1 MFKVGEKVK
10 ITSNNISGIIYKKK
24 KNNYTTKYYITVK
37 GKTIILDDNRIEKE
51 TSNLNNTSYTP
62 KLDKYTNNT
71 NNIYNYKNTFIPEI
85 TIRHQTLDIAMYN
98 VENFITEAINLDIKN
113 IKIIHGRNGGVL
125 RKAVHEYLKHNKNVE
140 SYRLGN
146 YYEGSYGVTIIKLK

>member
-1 MFKVGEKVK
+1 MFKIGEKVR
-10 ITSNNISGIIYKKK
+10 IRNINISGVIYKIQ
-24 KNNYTTKYYITVK
+24 KNSNNTKYYIKVK
-37 GKTIILDDNRIEKE
+37 GKTIILAEDDIEKE
-51 TSNLNNTSYTP
+51 KSSLNNTYYTP
-62 KLDKYTNNT
+62 NQTKYVD
-71 NNIYNYKNTFIPEI
+71 NIYNYQNTFIPEI

-98 VENFITEAINLDIKN
+98 VENFVNEAITLGVKN
-113 IKIIHGRNGGVL
+113 IKIIHGRSGGIL

>member
-1 MFKVGEKVK
+1 MFKIGEKVR
-10 ITSNNISGIIYKKK
+10 IRNINISGVIYKIQ
-24 KNNYTTKYYITVK
+24 KNGINTKYYIKVK
-37 GKTIILDDNRIEKE
+37 GKTIILAEDDIEKE
-51 TSNLNNTSYTP
+51 KSSLNNTYYTP
-62 KLDKYTNNT
+62 NQAKYVD
-71 NNIYNYKNTFIPEI
+71 NIYNYQNTFIPEI

-98 VENFITEAINLDIKN
+98 VENFVNEAITLGVKN
-113 IKIIHGRNGGVL
+113 IKIIHGRSGGIL

>member
-10 ITSNNISGIIYKKK
+10 ISSNNISGIISKIQ
-24 KNNYTTKYYITVK
+24 KNNYTTKYYINVK
-37 GKTIILDDNRIEKE
+37 GKTIILDEDKIEKE
-51 TSNLNNTSYTP
+51 TSNLNNTSYTQ
-62 KLDKYTNNT
+62 KLDRYT

-98 VENFITEAINLDIKN
+98 VENFIAEAINLDIKN

>member
-10 ITSNNISGIIYKKK
+10 ISSNNISGIISKIQ
-24 KNNYTTKYYITVK
+24 KNNYTTKYYINVK
-37 GKTIILDDNRIEKE
+37 GKTIILDEDKIEKE

-62 KLDKYTNNT
+62 KLDKYT

-98 VENFITEAINLDIKN
+98 LSL
-113 IKIIHGRNGGVL
+113 IH
-125 RKAVHEYLKHNKNVE
+125 
-140 SYRLGN
+140 
-146 YYEGSYGVTIIKLK
+146 I

>member
-10 ITSNNISGIIYKKK
+10 ISSNNISGIISKIQ
-24 KNNYTTKYYITVK
+24 KNNYTTKYYINVK
-37 GKTIILDDNRIEKE
+37 GKTIILDEDKIEKE

-62 KLDKYTNNT
+62 KLDKCA

-113 IKIIHGRNGGVL
+113 VKIIHGRNGGVL